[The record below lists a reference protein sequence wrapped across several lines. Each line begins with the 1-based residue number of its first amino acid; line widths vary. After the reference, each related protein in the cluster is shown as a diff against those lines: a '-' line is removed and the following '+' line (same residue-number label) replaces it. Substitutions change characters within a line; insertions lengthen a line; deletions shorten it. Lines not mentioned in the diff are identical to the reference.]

1 MRAKQLVNLGHLYQL
16 PADQSER
23 SALEPDAEQL
33 VFMTRTVCVRLA
45 QGHIN
50 LDLVTEA
57 EGSYKCTPPPPGFTS
72 CCMRYES
79 ITYRSKACLLTWG
92 LLLHWTTCKTSLAV
106 TVVTQNKELPNVCSA
121 GRTAQTKKMLLKTK
135 SIILLMQNKNYA

>member
-1 MRAKQLVNLGHLYQL
+1 MRAKQLVNLGHLDQL

-23 SALEPDAEQL
+23 SVLEPDAEQL

-57 EGSYKCTPPPPGFTS
+57 EGSYKCTPPSTRIHQLLYEIRIHHLPFQGLFTDL
-72 CCMRYES
+72 RAI
-79 ITYRSKACLLTWG
+79 ITLD
-92 LLLHWTTCKTSLAV
+92 H
-106 TVVTQNKELPNVCSA
+106 
-121 GRTAQTKKMLLKTK
+121 M
-135 SIILLMQNKNYA
+135 